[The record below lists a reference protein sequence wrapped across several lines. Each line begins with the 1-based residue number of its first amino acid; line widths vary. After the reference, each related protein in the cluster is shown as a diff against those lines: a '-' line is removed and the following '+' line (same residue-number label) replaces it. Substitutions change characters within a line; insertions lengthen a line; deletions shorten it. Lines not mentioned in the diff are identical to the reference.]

1 MVQQMVE
8 VVVIGA
14 PTLLR
19 CGLISVIEGSG
30 SIRVAGQ
37 ASNTCEAIQIITE
50 LEPDVVLLIA
60 SAPCLDYT
68 RDIHSI
74 RTKEF
79 AGSIII
85 MNPLDVENGWY
96 DSIEMGADGYIHKDL
111 ESEQINHVIS
121 SVSRSEPIISSSTA
135 TKMLHELASS
145 DLPTPT
151 HPGNMSIDSFT
162 ERDKAV
168 LEMVSSGHG
177 HSTIADKLAVS
188 EDVVKKQL
196 RHILRKSH
204 ILRQNRAAV

>member
-8 VVVIGA
+8 FVVIGA

-30 SIRVAGQ
+30 SIRVTGQ
-37 ASNTCEAIQIITE
+37 ALNTFEAIQIITE
-50 LEPDVVLLIA
+50 LEPDVVLMIA

-68 RDIHSI
+68 QDIHSI

-111 ESEQINHVIS
+111 EPEAINHVIS
-121 SVSRSEPIISSSTA
+121 SISRGEDIISPATA
-135 TKMLHELASS
+135 TKWLHEFASPGLP
-145 DLPTPT
+145 LPTMPENIPT
-151 HPGNMSIDSFT
+151 DSLT
-162 ERDKAV
+162 KQDKTV

-177 HSTIADKLAVS
+177 NSTIAAKLAVS
-188 EDVVKKQL
+188 EDFVKKQL
-196 RHILRKSH
+196 RHIVRKSH
-204 ILRQNRAAV
+204 IMHKNRAAV